1 MFECAVWQST
11 IPMLSLPAFSI
22 GNNALCVLPDGRLAS
37 GSHDGTIRLWDE
49 ENGTIRL
56 SDVTAGAET
65 SASASLSRE

>member
-1 MFECAVWQST
+1 
-11 IPMLSLPAFSI
+11 
-22 GNNALCVLPDGRLAS
+22 VLPDGRLAS

-49 ENGTIRL
+49 ESGTIRL